1 MLYLLFLTRFFFAFR
16 PVRRSLPMSY
26 PPQLL
31 SPGKSHGGGGT
42 TSPAQSSLSAT
53 PSPSLY
59 NHPQQ
64 PHSHHH
70 QQQPL
75 YQPNVYQPTTRHLG
89 SDTFPASLSSS
100 QPKLSSAQP
109 ASTSTT
115 VQHTAA
121 LSFQQP
127 KYQKQDNRQQH
138 QLGALP
144 LDVQRHSQSDDDSGC
159 ALEEYTWV
167 PPGLRPEQV
176 SIRTHF
182 ANIFA

>member
-1 MLYLLFLTRFFFAFR
+1 MNTNLSFNKLFVFAFR

-42 TSPAQSSLSAT
+42 ASSAQSSLSAT

-64 PHSHHH
+64 SHSHHH
-70 QQQPL
+70 QPPPI
-75 YQPNVYQPTTRHLG
+75 YQPNAYQPTSRHLG

-109 ASTSTT
+109 ASSSTT
-115 VQHTAA
+115 LQNTAA

-127 KYQKQDNRQQH
+127 KYQQQDNRQQH

-176 SIRTHF
+176 SLWKQF
-182 ANIFA
+182 D